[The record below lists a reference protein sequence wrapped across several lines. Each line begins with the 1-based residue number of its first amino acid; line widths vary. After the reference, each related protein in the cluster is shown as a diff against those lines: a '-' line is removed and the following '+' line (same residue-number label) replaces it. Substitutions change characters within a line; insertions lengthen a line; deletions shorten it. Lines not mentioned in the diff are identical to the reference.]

1 MSGANDGGRLHRRT
15 REAGMTLVEVLV
27 AITLMVAIVP
37 VFGPLLL
44 SATRSA
50 RALTLQSQTL
60 DELRLAVTTIGRE
73 LRSAECISSPVPNGP
88 AGAVL
93 RFRTDAFLTATGHES
108 YEVTYTAAAGELRRE
123 VTGSPGPTVAATG
136 LVVVVPS
143 DAFRQIFTP
152 RRSVRLVLRVQS
164 APDSPVRDVAT
175 TIAGR
180 NAWRDC

>member
-1 MSGANDGGRLHRRT
+1 MS
-15 REAGMTLVEVLV
+15 LVEVLV

-44 SATRSA
+44 SATKSA

-60 DELRLAVTTIGRE
+60 DELRLVVATIGRE

-88 AGAVL
+88 AGSVL
-93 RFRTDAFLTATGHES
+93 RFRTDAFLTATGHAS

-123 VTGSPGPTVAATG
+123 VTGSPGPTVSATG
-136 LVVVVPS
+136 LVGPS
-143 DAFRQIFTP
+143 DAFQQLFTP

-164 APDSPVRDVAT
+164 APDTPVRDVAT

>member
-1 MSGANDGGRLHRRT
+1 MNRGGSRRRLNRRAG
-15 REAGMTLVEVLV
+15 EAGMTLVEVLV
-27 AITLMVAIVP
+27 AMTLMVAIVP
-37 VFGPLLL
+37 VFGPLLV
-44 SATRSA
+44 SATKSA
-50 RALTLQSQTL
+50 RALGLQSQTL
-60 DELRLAVTTIGRE
+60 DELRLAVATIGRE
-73 LRSAECISSPVPNGP
+73 LRSAQCISLPVPNGP
-88 AGAVL
+88 AGSVL
-93 RFRTDAFLTATGHES
+93 RFKTDAFLTAAGHDS
-108 YEVTYTAAAGELRRE
+108 YEVTYTAVTGELRRQ

-136 LVVVVPS
+136 LVDPS

>member
-1 MSGANDGGRLHRRT
+1 MS
-15 REAGMTLVEVLV
+15 LVEVLV

-37 VFGPLLL
+37 VFGPLLV

-50 RALTLQSQTL
+50 RALGLQSQTL

-73 LRSAECISSPVPNGP
+73 LRSAECISSPVPNGAP
-88 AGAVL
+88 GPVL
-93 RFRTDAFLTATGHES
+93 RFRTDAFLTAAGHDS
-108 YEVTYTAAAGELRRE
+108 YEVTYTATAGELLRQ

-136 LVVVVPS
+136 LVNPS
-143 DAFRQIFTP
+143 DAFEQIVTP

-164 APDSPVRDVAT
+164 APDSPVRDVST

-180 NAWRDC
+180 NAWRNC